1 MIGQALTGGVGVPV
15 TVSCPR
21 RVGKGPTDVGRGY
34 GRHFADL
41 IASGA
46 DVEGEARLAD
56 ALVPRGA
63 RILDAGSGMGRIGAA
78 LRRAGH
84 DAYGVDLDAG
94 LIDQSRAAY
103 PDLPVA
109 QARLEQL
116 DADFLAG
123 HGMPATY
130 DLVVCVGNVMVLLAE
145 GSERSVL
152 AAFRGLLAPGGRVLV
167 GFSLVGAPPGH
178 ASTRPRSSRPTS
190 RRQVSPSSP
199 GSPPST
205 CARPGRTTTSRSGV
219 LSRWSRRARL
229 APVGDR

>member
-1 MIGQALTGGVGVPV
+1 MTDLPPT
-15 TVSCPR
+15 R
-21 RVGKGPTDVGRGY
+21 WEGPTDVGRGY

-56 ALVPRGA
+56 VLVQRHA

-103 PDLPVA
+103 PELPVA

-116 DADFLAG
+116 DG
-123 HGMPATY
+123 EP
-130 DLVVCVGNVMVLLAE
+130 
-145 GSERSVL
+145 R
-152 AAFRGLLAPGGRVLV
+152 GGRIRGELL
-167 GFSLVGAPPGH
+167 GRIDA
-178 ASTRPRSSRPTS
+178 RPR
-190 RRQVSPSSP
+190 
-199 GSPPST
+199 
-205 CARPGRTTTSRSGV
+205 
-219 LSRWSRRARL
+219 RRADQGEPEQDAALRCQ
-229 APVGDR
+229 

>member
-1 MIGQALTGGVGVPV
+1 MTEALPPT
-15 TVSCPR
+15 R
-21 RVGKGPTDVGRGY
+21 WEGPTDVGRGY

-56 ALVPRGA
+56 VLAPRGA

-94 LIDQSRAAY
+94 LIEQSRTAY

-116 DADFLAG
+116 DAGFMAA
-123 HGMPATY
+123 HGMPKTY

-145 GSERSVL
+145 DSERAVL

-167 GFSLVGAPPGH
+167 GFSLVGAPPRSRVYPAEEFEADVE
-178 ASTRPRSSRPTS
+178 ASGL
-190 RRQVSPSSP
+190 V
-199 GSPPST
+199 
-205 CARPGRTTTSRSGV
+205 V
-219 LSRWSRRARL
+219 ESRWATFDLRPSRKSDDFAVFVL
-229 APVGDR
+229 ATVEP

>member
-1 MIGQALTGGVGVPV
+1 MHQQPRTIDPPGRPNSSSRSAH
-15 TVSCPR
+15 VSGLSASSRTSPRQSDPQHRHRR
-21 RVGKGPTDVGRGY
+21 RVGGVSTDLPPTRWEGPTDIGQGY

-56 ALVPRGA
+56 VLAPRRA

-84 DAYGVDLDAG
+84 EAYGVDLDAG
-94 LIDQSRAAY
+94 LVDQSRAAY

-116 DADFLAG
+116 DGAFLAR
-123 HGMPATY
+123 HGMPAAY

-152 AAFRGLLAPGGRVLV
+152 GALRGLLAPGGRVLA
-167 GFSLVGAPPGH
+167 GFSLV
-178 ASTRPRSSRPTS
+178 
-190 RRQVSPSSP
+190 
-199 GSPPST
+199 
-205 CARPGRTTTSRSGV
+205 
-219 LSRWSRRARL
+219 
-229 APVGDR
+229 

>member
-1 MIGQALTGGVGVPV
+1 MTSSSSGLPPT
-15 TVSCPR
+15 R
-21 RVGKGPTDVGRGY
+21 WEGPTDVGRGY

-56 ALVPRGA
+56 VLAPRGA

-84 DAYGVDLDAG
+84 EAYGVDLDAG

-103 PDLPVA
+103 PYLPVA

-116 DADFLAG
+116 DGEFLVAQ
-123 HGMPATY
+123 GMPATF

-145 GSERSVL
+145 GSERTVL
-152 AAFRGLLAPGGRVLV
+152 GRFAGLLAPGGRVLI
-167 GFSLVGAPPGH
+167 GFSLVGAPPRSRIYPSDEFEADAVAAGLV
-178 ASTRPRSSRPTS
+178 AESRFATFDLRP
-190 RRQVSPSSP
+190 P
-199 GSPPST
+199 GPDDDF
-205 CARPGRTTTSRSGV
+205 AVRVAG
-219 LSRWSRRARL
+219 
-229 APVGDR
+229 